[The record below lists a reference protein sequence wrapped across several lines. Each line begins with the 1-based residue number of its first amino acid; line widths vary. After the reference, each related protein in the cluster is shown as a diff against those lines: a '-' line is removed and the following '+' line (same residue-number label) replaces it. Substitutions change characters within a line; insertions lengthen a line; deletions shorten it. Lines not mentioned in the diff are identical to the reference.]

1 MGFLVLVTRDFV
13 FARDAFAGR
22 DFFAPD
28 FFAVARVAFPG
39 RIDFTMRFAAGAA
52 ARAVFATTLAPWT
65 ACRAT
70 RLTAGI
76 IGLSLSA
83 RFPTA
88 APITP
93 PTTAPTG
100 PPTAP
105 ITAPV
110 AAPAAVFEI
119 GGISMF
125 SFDPDCDAEDF
136 DLFAIGFVCFWPKRS
151 GRNNRVIQGLIRLS
165 PQIRLALG
173 VLCFPLFEAFRA
185 AEQVFPPT
193 VVLQIPIDG
202 GGNPFAR
209 RVQGV
214 PIQFL
219 FSE

>member
-1 MGFLVLVTRDFV
+1 MRADARLLALTLAFLDLVARELV

-28 FFAVARVAFPG
+28 FFEEGRVAFFLG

-52 ARAVFATTLAPWT
+52 ARAVFATTLAPRT

-83 RFPTA
+83 RFPIA

-105 ITAPV
+105 STAPV
-110 AAPAAVFEI
+110 AAPAAVFEM

-125 SFDPDCDAEDF
+125 SFDPYCYAEDL
-136 DLFAIGFVCFWPKRS
+136 D
-151 GRNNRVIQGLIRLS
+151 
-165 PQIRLALG
+165 
-173 VLCFPLFEAFRA
+173 
-185 AEQVFPPT
+185 
-193 VVLQIPIDG
+193 
-202 GGNPFAR
+202 
-209 RVQGV
+209 
-214 PIQFL
+214 
-219 FSE
+219 